1 MSSHHEWA
9 ESIEAAHQVK
19 KPFASE
25 NGTSLRFSVGDR
37 VIYKNSARL
46 EFSVRIIGLYLPKSP
61 CSLYALGA
69 RYLISSSS
77 PWFPVKES
85 ELRLN
90 KSLEY

>member
-19 KPFASE
+19 KPFAPE

-46 EFSVRIIGLYLPKSP
+46 EFSVRIIGLYMPKK
-61 CSLYALGA
+61 LAVFTRLG
-69 RYLISSSS
+69 RVIS
-77 PWFPVKES
+77 
-85 ELRLN
+85 
-90 KSLEY
+90 